1 MISEMNFF
9 ERIVYILQNYG
20 ISYLKGAGTTLLI
33 ALVSTAIGCVIGF
46 AVGIVQTIPVDKK
59 RDGIGK
65 RLLLGLVKVILK
77 AYVEIFRGT
86 PMICH
91 RCAISSLVCGRQHFW
106 SFPSIPVPTWR
117 NPSEAALFPLIRDR
131 WKAQRQSE

>member
-46 AVGIVQTIPVDKK
+46 AVGIVQTIPTDKK

-86 PMICH
+86 PMIVQAVFIYFGLSQMCN
-91 RCAISSLVCGRQHFW
+91 IQLGM
-106 SFPSIPVPTWR
+106 
-117 NPSEAALFPLIRDR
+117 
-131 WKAQRQSE
+131 

>member
-46 AVGIVQTIPVDKK
+46 AVAEKK
-59 RDGIGK
+59 GNAPDSRNWYRADD
-65 RLLLGLVKVILK
+65 
-77 AYVEIFRGT
+77 T
-86 PMICH
+86 
-91 RCAISSLVCGRQHFW
+91 CG
-106 SFPSIPVPTWR
+106 
-117 NPSEAALFPLIRDR
+117 
-131 WKAQRQSE
+131 

>member
-46 AVGIVQTIPVDKK
+46 AVGIVQTIPVDKNGMGSANVFCWDLS
-59 RDGIGK
+59 R
-65 RLLLGLVKVILK
+65 
-77 AYVEIFRGT
+77 
-86 PMICH
+86 
-91 RCAISSLVCGRQHFW
+91 
-106 SFPSIPVPTWR
+106 
-117 NPSEAALFPLIRDR
+117 
-131 WKAQRQSE
+131 

>member
-65 RLLLGLVKVILK
+65 RFLLGLVKVILK
-77 AYVEIFRGT
+77 AYVEIFRGF
-86 PMICH
+86 H
-91 RCAISSLVCGRQHFW
+91 QYRCLHGGIRQRRYYF
-106 SFPSIPVPTWR
+106 R
-117 NPSEAALFPLIRDR
+117 
-131 WKAQRQSE
+131 

>member
-59 RDGIGK
+59 RMDRQTFFAGTCQGDTESLCGDFPWYTDDRAGSLYLLRTVTDVQYPAWYVAGSISGRFHQYRCLHGGI
-65 RLLLGLVKVILK
+65 RQRR
-77 AYVEIFRGT
+77 YYFR
-86 PMICH
+86 
-91 RCAISSLVCGRQHFW
+91 
-106 SFPSIPVPTWR
+106 
-117 NPSEAALFPLIRDR
+117 
-131 WKAQRQSE
+131 

>member
-46 AVGIVQTIPVDKK
+46 AVGIVQ
-59 RDGIGK
+59 
-65 RLLLGLVKVILK
+65 
-77 AYVEIFRGT
+77 
-86 PMICH
+86 
-91 RCAISSLVCGRQHFW
+91 IS
-106 SFPSIPVPTWR
+106 
-117 NPSEAALFPLIRDR
+117 
-131 WKAQRQSE
+131 